1 MNYQRLIE
9 ESIILISEL
18 SQTIETIEN
27 DENYFRTMPTSKALM
42 VAHHK
47 LSIKDQIE
55 DIKYMQ
61 AMVYRSENVHTK

>member
-1 MNYQRLIE
+1 MNYQLLIE

-27 DENYFRTMPTSKALM
+27 DDNYFRSMPTSKALM
-42 VAHHK
+42 IAHHRQA
-47 LSIKDQIE
+47 IKDQIE

-61 AMVYRSENVHTK
+61 AMVYGSENVHTK